1 MPPAFSASRAGVM
14 PEASG
19 HGSSGTFAETM
30 RLLLTIFLFAVSCH
44 ASDLNDPINELR
56 ANDGIWKIAG
66 ADSFSDGGSFCLSFL
81 SQTGRILH
89 LFILPDSARKDG
101 KLVFQLRRSYD
112 DPNAITIR
120 EGDAN
125 QEALIWLLKSYQ
137 ERPEIKIERVFTQ
150 RLSHALMNRHD
161 AFPTLPKIQ

>member
-1 MPPAFSASRAGVM
+1 
-14 PEASG
+14 
-19 HGSSGTFAETM
+19 M

-44 ASDLNDPINELR
+44 ASDLNDQINELR

-81 SQTGRILH
+81 SQGGRVLH
-89 LFILPDSARKDG
+89 VFILPDSARKDG

-112 DPNAITIR
+112 DPDAITIQ

-125 QEALIWLLKSYQ
+125 QDALIWLLKNYQ
-137 ERPEIKIERVFTQ
+137 ERPEIKIEKEFAR
-150 RLSHALMNRHD
+150 RLSHALMNRKD
-161 AFPTLPKIQ
+161 PFPALPKIQ